1 MWLAAVAIREINH
14 DSGSATFRT
23 PAILEL
29 WLESTTWGHPF
40 IKRITGVTA
49 FRWCGMPILPM
60 RKTGSGKRTVSFFG
74 FISIMEGRFLA
85 AMFVAPKA
93 VRRGIGKALMQYV
106 QQRYPHLMLEVY
118 QKNQPAI
125 DFYHTGFSH
134 CRLRMSRVKPDCPP
148 GLSAG
153 RWFKRCKCQFRTVV
167 FSSHASAV
175 LPAQPF
181 PAAGLGRSLV
191 STFTAPFTNTVS
203 G

>member
-1 MWLAAVAIREINH
+1 MIREAQR
-14 DSGSATFRT
+14 SEL

-40 IKRITGVTA
+40 IKANYWRDCIPLVRDA
-49 FRWCGMPILPM
+49 YLANAQNWVWEED
-60 RKTGSGKRTVSFFG
+60 GKLLG
-74 FISIMEGRFLA
+74 FVSIMEGRFLA

-106 QQRYPHLMLEVY
+106 QQRHPHLMLEVY

-125 DFYHTGFSH
+125 NFYQAQGFH
-134 CRLRMSRVKPDCPP
+134 IVDCAWQDETQLPTWIMSWPVVQT
-148 GLSAG
+148 L
-153 RWFKRCKCQFRTVV
+153 KCQFRTVD

-181 PAAGLGRSLV
+181 PSRELGRSLV
-191 STFTAPFTNTVS
+191 STFTAPFLQIPSAVKSRS
-203 G
+203 GHAPS